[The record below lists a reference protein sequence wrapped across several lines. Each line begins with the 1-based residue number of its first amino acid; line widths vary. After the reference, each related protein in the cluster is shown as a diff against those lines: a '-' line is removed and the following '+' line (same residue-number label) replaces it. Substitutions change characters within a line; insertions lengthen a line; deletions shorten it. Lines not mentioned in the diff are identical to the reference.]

1 MSTEPMTTE
10 VLAPPAT
17 PAAPPTP
24 GTPAAP
30 PAPPAAAGTG
40 TAETASRLRRRVV
53 VLAGLRRLV
62 GSAFTV
68 ALLAGGVS
76 LGYTAFLNSQP
87 VTPAVADPATTDV
100 DAPPAVAEL
109 TAALV
114 SNDADKVRAAV
125 QGDPYRLLT
134 GEMQRW
140 DFQEVSSVETLS
152 TVVDEGRT
160 STQLIIVGKATD
172 GTPVTVNLIVQT
184 QDGAIVSF
192 R

>member
-10 VLAPPAT
+10 VLARPAT
-17 PAAPPTP
+17 PVTAPADPPTAAPA
-24 GTPAAP
+24 GAESAP
-30 PAPPAAAGTG
+30 EP
-40 TAETASRLRRRVV
+40 RRRVV
-53 VLAGLRRLV
+53 VLAGLRRVLGFALSVGLLV
-62 GSAFTV
+62 GG
-68 ALLAGGVS
+68 LA
-76 LGYTAFLNSQP
+76 LGYNAFAGNQP
-87 VTPAVADPATTDV
+87 TPPTVGDPSTNGPEP
-100 DAPPAVAEL
+100 PPAVAEL

-125 QGDPYRLLT
+125 QGDPYKLLT
-134 GEMQRW
+134 SEMQRW
-140 DFQEVSSVETLS
+140 DFLEVSSVETLS